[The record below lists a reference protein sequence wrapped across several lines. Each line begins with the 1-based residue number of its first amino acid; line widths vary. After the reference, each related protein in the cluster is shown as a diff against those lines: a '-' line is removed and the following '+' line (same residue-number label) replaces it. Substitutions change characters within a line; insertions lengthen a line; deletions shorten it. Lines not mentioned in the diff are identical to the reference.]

1 MSFSFEA
8 LARQIQ
14 EAAAQMSEASGQA
27 QGPLTDADWRA
38 LRVAA
43 LPEAGPPPGKPRAF
57 LNELKGEAA
66 VRFAYR
72 LMLGREVDPDGL
84 EANLHGLAH
93 GLPVL
98 LMAGRLAH
106 SQEGRARSRQPG
118 QHVRGLGLFR
128 RLAAFEARAARW
140 GQSERLIRWAGYA
153 AAFYRR
159 WDAHDLSR
167 QQIREHRGLLTEWQ
181 PLLTRLVGQ
190 LGAAQHRLQRL
201 EDQLA
206 AREAELKAALAR
218 LNASAAAASA
228 ASASVQVPVSA
239 PPALPVSPLASEL
252 ETYYLAF
259 ENAHRGSPAQLA
271 EQYVAYLP
279 LVHSLQALAAEHPT
293 AQALDLGCGRGEW
306 LVFLQSHGL
315 KAWGVDSN
323 AVMLTEAQARGCRV
337 QAQDLLDALRA
348 QPDQSLLA
356 VSAFH
361 VAEHLPFE
369 VLYTLVGQAHR
380 VLLPGGRLIL
390 ETPNPENLLVGAH
403 TFYHDH
409 THRNPLTPTALS
421 FLLRYWGFESVDVLR
436 LHPYPESARVPGHD
450 PLTERVNGHL
460 CGPQDFA
467 VLGAR

>member
-1 MSFSFEA
+1 MSLSFDA
-8 LARQIQ
+8 LARQIK
-14 EAAAQMSEASGQA
+14 EAAAQQSLQSGQA
-27 QGPLTDADWRA
+27 PGPVTDADWRT
-38 LRVAA
+38 LEVAA

-57 LNELKGEAA
+57 LNELSGEAA
-66 VRFAYR
+66 VRYAYR
-72 LMLGREVDPDGL
+72 LVLGREADPNGL

-106 SQEGRARSRQPG
+106 SAEGRARSQEPG

-128 RLAAFEARAARW
+128 RIAALEARAAKW
-140 GQSERLIRWAGYA
+140 GQSERLIRWAGHL

-167 QQIREHRGLLTEWQ
+167 QQIREHRALLADWQ
-181 PLLTRLVGQ
+181 PLLKRLLGQ
-190 LGAAQHRLQRL
+190 LGAAQHRLNRL
-201 EDQLA
+201 ESRLA
-206 AREAELKAALAR
+206 AREAELKTAIAR
-218 LNASAAAASA
+218 LNASAAAAQA
-228 ASASVQVPVSA
+228 GGGTVASAPQPSVSA
-239 PPALPVSPLASEL
+239 EL
-252 ETYYLAF
+252 EAYYLAF

-279 LVHSLQALAAEHPT
+279 LVEALKSLSHAHPK
-293 AQALDLGCGRGEW
+293 ARALDLGCGRGEW
-306 LVFLQSHGL
+306 LHFLGQHGL
-315 KAWGVDSN
+315 LAWGVDQN
-323 AVMLTEAQARGCRV
+323 AVMLSEAKARGCEV
-337 QAQDLLDALRA
+337 SAMDLITALKA
-348 QPDQSLLA
+348 QPDQSLFL

-369 VLYTLVGQAHR
+369 VLYALVGQAHR
-380 VLLPGGRLIL
+380 VLLPGGRLLL

-421 FLLRYWGFESVDVLR
+421 FLLRYWGFEQVDVLR

-467 VLGAR
+467 VLGTR